1 MIGPHICIS
10 DLGRHLSVQLMVNE
24 AEKVIL
30 VATLL
35 IMPKATLTS
44 LNIKLSDQN
53 TWILSMNI
61 YVYHYT
67 SYITTMMYY
76 KYTITYVPQSL

>member
-10 DLGRHLSVQLMVNE
+10 DLGRYLSVQLMVNE

-53 TWILSMNI
+53 TWILSMNT
-61 YVYHYT
+61 YVYHNT

-76 KYTITYVPQSL
+76 KYTITYIPSSL